1 MKIQMRLIEKK
12 GLLASFTVVLNDSIY
27 LNDFKLVDGKNG
39 IFVSY
44 PNRQGTDGKYYNIVY
59 IGNEAVRNKI
69 LQVAKAEYNRLKNE
83 ARQIRFRFAN
93 IEKRRRNAVF
103 FSKREEIKWRRR

>member
-69 LQVAKAEYNRLKNE
+69 SQVAKAEYNRLKNE
-83 ARQIRFRFAN
+83 AKSGKSDFDLPI
-93 IEKRRRNAVF
+93 
-103 FSKREEIKWRRR
+103 